1 MVIVILTAIS
11 HLPNICSSKCIFTS
25 LLHDAGRRYYYYA
38 IPYVHICDGG
48 CPLCTHC
55 ARGLRISIHAPCS
68 FSLPL
73 VSIFYATAP
82 STAAMISA
90 AAYSAV
96 SPKRDG
102 LRAYAL
108 RASLSRSL
116 SKNTGTELKPLA
128 ADCLTCAHSTR
139 NRLHWKRR
147 YSSNTMITGTTTNWY
162 TFLSLKTEN
171 GVRVSVQVNR
181 RNRFVN
187 IA

>member
-1 MVIVILTAIS
+1 MHIYEFVARRRQALLLLCNTICAYMRRRLPIV
-11 HLPNICSSKCIFTS
+11 P
-25 LLHDAGRRYYYYA
+25 
-38 IPYVHICDGG
+38 
-48 CPLCTHC
+48 PLCMGRTYFNP
-55 ARGLRISIHAPCS
+55 R
-68 FSLPL
+68 PL
-73 VSIFYATAP
+73 FVFPPPVSIFYATAP